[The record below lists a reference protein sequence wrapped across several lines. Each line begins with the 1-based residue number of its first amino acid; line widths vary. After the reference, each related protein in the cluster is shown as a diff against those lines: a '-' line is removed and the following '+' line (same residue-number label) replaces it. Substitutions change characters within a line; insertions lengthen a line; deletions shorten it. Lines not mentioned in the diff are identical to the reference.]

1 MENITTS
8 FDLSL
13 ITMSNFLGI
22 MLLVVLSLGNLWRFR
37 DRSPENMTLI
47 LLMFF
52 SFTNCLVDPLSMRLM
67 ANPDCCTAQLLLAEI
82 PGCSLPRFRQ
92 RWFGFI
98 FSVII

>member
-37 DRSPENMTLI
+37 DRSPEKHDI
-47 LLMFF
+47 DFID
-52 SFTNCLVDPLSMRLM
+52 V
-67 ANPDCCTAQLLLAEI
+67 LLLY
-82 PGCSLPRFRQ
+82 
-92 RWFGFI
+92 
-98 FSVII
+98 